1 MGYQLTV
8 EKFNQYLQTLK
19 KEYRIFAPV
28 LLTGKGA
35 FTDSDSIRYQEID
48 RIEQVCFEQKSSFSP
63 KEVILP
69 ITQTLFYF
77 TENNWTEPQVRDE
90 KILLF
95 VRSCDIHAISRLDEI
110 YLHNG
115 PADPYYKVLRGKMRF
130 CLMECPESFTN
141 CFCVSMNS
149 NRVDK
154 YDLFVRRNGA
164 AVWVK
169 AMNEELDL
177 FDAEP
182 ADVEPVFVT
191 TNDVVVSLP
200 EKLDQRIANSDMW
213 EEYTARCTGCGRCN
227 FVCPTCTCFS
237 MQDIFYRDN
246 PNTGERRRVWAS
258 CMVDG
263 YTDMAGG
270 HAFRKTQAE
279 RMRFK
284 VLHKVYDYPKRFGR
298 SMCVGCGRCDDACP
312 EYISYSNSLNKLAK
326 ANEEVES

>member
-169 AMNEELDL
+169 VMNEELDL

>member
-77 TENNWTEPQVRDE
+77 TEDNWTEPQVRDE

-115 PADPYYKVLRGKMRF
+115 PADPYYKVLREKVRF
-130 CLMECPESFTN
+130 CLMECHESFTN

-182 ADVEPVFVT
+182 ADVKPVFVT
-191 TNDVVVSLP
+191 MNDIVVSLP

>member
-77 TENNWTEPQVRDE
+77 TEDNWTEPQVRDE

-115 PADPYYKVLRGKMRF
+115 PADPYYKVLREKVRF

-182 ADVEPVFVT
+182 ADVVPVFVT

-284 VLHKVYDYPKRFGR
+284 VLHKIYDYPKRFGR